1 MKTGLIARAK
11 LLDRRA
17 NGPAENQPVLFV
29 THFHDNRRNCLRL
42 VARVHD
48 AAGKC
53 EIFVARGKLPSFGLA
68 WHVEQQIGLGIIRN
82 KADVHGP
89 AWRTEIIKRAAQNAD
104 GESEQHCRHGPHFRR
119 ITAWPKRSEEHTSE
133 LQSLMRNSYAVFCLQ
148 KKTQQNS

>member
-1 MKTGLIARAK
+1 MCYSFFFFKQKTAYEMRIS
-11 LLDRRA
+11 DWSSDVCSS
-17 NGPAENQPVLFV
+17 NF
-29 THFHDNRRNCLRL
+29 LRL
-42 VARVHD
+42 VGRVHD

-53 EIFVARGKLPSFGLA
+53 EIFVARGKLPSFVLA

-119 ITAWPKRSEEHTSE
+119 ITAWPKWRLVREAAFPFVLSRQTAI
-133 LQSLMRNSYAVFCLQ
+133 RAQ
-148 KKTQQNS
+148 KR